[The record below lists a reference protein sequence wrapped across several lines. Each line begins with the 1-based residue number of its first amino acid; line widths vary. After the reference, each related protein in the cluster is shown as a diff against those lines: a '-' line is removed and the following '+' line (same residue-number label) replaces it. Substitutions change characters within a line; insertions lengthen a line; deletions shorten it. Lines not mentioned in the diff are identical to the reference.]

1 MSEKRNRHLAYSCRK
16 CAHVNRR
23 VRAIEHFKR
32 KHATTEYE
40 VKIGYDIIPVSER
53 EELAEVDGAEEVEVR
68 VEGRK
73 EFVQATP
80 PQAALNQGEM
90 PNKNDDREETILLD
104 REEELRKRE
113 LEVEK
118 RSQELERRIKEH
130 QQNIEVKKDEEATFE
145 DRVQDEVKRRLGK
158 QEIIETAV
166 KAIGDCILV
175 HTEAT
180 HTREALAS
188 IRNQA
193 ITIQYEYGQNESQ
206 NKPNRGSGGQS

>member
-1 MSEKRNRHLAYSCRK
+1 MSEKRNRHLAHYCHRCS
-16 CAHVNRR
+16 HVNRS

-32 KHATTEYE
+32 KQATTEYE
-40 VKIGYDIIPVSER
+40 VKIGYDILPVSKR
-53 EELAEVDGAEEVEVR
+53 QVLTDADGAEEVELR
-68 VEGRK
+68 VEGRN
-73 EFVQATP
+73 ELIQATP
-80 PQAALNQGEM
+80 PQAALDQWET
-90 PNKNDDREETILLD
+90 PNKNDDREKTILLD

-118 RSQELERRIKEH
+118 RNQRRIKE

-166 KAIGDCILV
+166 KAV

-180 HTREALAS
+180 HTVTGEALA
-188 IRNQA
+188 
-193 ITIQYEYGQNESQ
+193 
-206 NKPNRGSGGQS
+206 